1 MGGVSSQFP
10 QIASDLS
17 GFMTN
22 VQPFVQGAAA
32 IDPSMMDGVKA
43 LAETILILTAANIL
57 EGLTSW
63 LTGGS
68 SLTGFAEELVPFG
81 KAMKQ
86 FSNEIAGIDG
96 EVISNAAIAGKT
108 LAEMATTLPNTGGV
122 VGFFAGEN
130 DMNAFGEQL
139 IPFGR
144 AMRNFANEVAG
155 IDASVI
161 TEAATAGKALA
172 EMASTVP
179 NSGGVVGFF
188 TGENDMDAFG
198 EQLVPFGRAMKEY
211 GEAVSGLKPDVIQNS
226 VTAGQALMELA
237 NTVPNTGG
245 VVSWFTGDNDL
256 ATFGEQLVPFGTAMK
271 NYSLAV
277 TGLDANVVTNSA
289 NAAKALV
296 ELSNNLPNTGGV
308 VSWFT
313 GDNDIASFGQ
323 QLVSFGQSFANY
335 YNSISG
341 VDTAKLSSVIV
352 QFRNLVDLAKG
363 ITDIDTSGMSRFAQ
377 NLTALGNSG
386 IDGFIN
392 AFTNA
397 NSRVSAAAN
406 TMISTFVNAANAQ
419 KGTLTSTFTNM
430 VSGIVAAFTSQYYQF
445 TTIGNTMMINLT
457 SGVRSK
463 EYALKSAFVTI
474 VSGCLTAVRN
484 KYQDFYNA
492 GQYLVKGFANGID
505 EYTWYAEAR
514 AAAMA
519 AAAAR
524 AAERELDINSPSR
537 VGERIGGFFGMGFV
551 NSIIDYAD
559 RSYVAGTEMAAA
571 AKNGL
576 SNAISKVRDFVEGN
590 IDVQPTIRPVLDL
603 SEVQAGAHMLSALL
617 SKKQA
622 MSISAGMERKNNG
635 IVQNGENTS
644 EKAGNS
650 YSFVQNNYS
659 PKSLSRID
667 IYRQTKNQFSALKGL
682 VET

>member
-1 MGGVSSQFP
+1 
-10 QIASDLS
+10 
-17 GFMTN
+17 
-22 VQPFVQGAAA
+22 
-32 IDPSMMDGVKA
+32 
-43 LAETILILTAANIL
+43 
-57 EGLTSW
+57 
-63 LTGGS
+63 
-68 SLTGFAEELVPFG
+68 
-81 KAMKQ
+81 
-86 FSNEIAGIDG
+86 
-96 EVISNAAIAGKT
+96 
-108 LAEMATTLPNTGGV
+108 
-122 VGFFAGEN
+122 
-130 DMNAFGEQL
+130 
-139 IPFGR
+139 
-144 AMRNFANEVAG
+144 
-155 IDASVI
+155 
-161 TEAATAGKALA
+161 
-172 EMASTVP
+172 
-179 NSGGVVGFF
+179 
-188 TGENDMDAFG
+188 MDAFG

-211 GEAVSGLKPDVIQNS
+211 GEAVSGLKADVIQNS

-296 ELSNNLPNTGGV
+296 ELSNNLPNTGGI

-341 VDTAKLSSVIV
+341 VDTSKLSSVIV
-352 QFRNLVDLAKG
+352 QFRSLVDLANG
-363 ITDIDTSGMSRFAQ
+363 IKDVDTSGMSRFAQ

-397 NSRVSAAAN
+397 NSRVTAAAN
-406 TMISTFVNAANAQ
+406 TMVTTFVNAANAK
-419 KGTLTSTFTNM
+419 KGALTSTFTSM
-430 VSGIVAAFTSQYYQF
+430 VNSVITAFTSKYYQF
-445 TTIGNTMMINLT
+445 TTIGNTMMTNLV

-463 EYALKSAFVTI
+463 EYTLKSAFITI
-474 VSGCLTAVRN
+474 VAGCLTTIRN
-484 KYQDFYNA
+484 KYQEFQVIGQTMMTKLIAGVREKDHAAKTAFTNIVAGCLTTIRDKYQEFYNA

-519 AAAAR
+519 RAAAR

-551 NSIIDYAD
+551 NSIIAYAD
-559 RSYVAGTEMAAA
+559 KSYAAGTEMAAA

-576 SNAISKVRDFVEGN
+576 SNAISKVRDFVGGN

-603 SEVQAGAHMLSALL
+603 SEVRSGAHTLSALL
-617 SKKQA
+617 SKRQA
-622 MSISAGMERKNNG
+622 MSISAGIERQNSG
-635 IVQNGENTS
+635 VVQNEEDIS
-644 EKAGNS
+644 PKAGNS